1 MKFMKYTMRDTGL
14 YNGHNRR
21 IAFTRGDEIYDGD
34 NRRVATMHGNY
45 LFDSENRKMMTV
57 RGGFIFDVDNKQ
69 VASLVDVQKL
79 IEGAEEGLQAV
90 ALWFCFIR

>member
-1 MKFMKYTMRDTGL
+1 
-14 YNGHNRR
+14 
-21 IAFTRGDEIYDGD
+21 
-34 NRRVATMHGNY
+34 MHGKY

-69 VASLVDVQKL
+69 VASLVEVQKL

-90 ALWFCFIR
+90 ALWYCFIR

>member
-21 IAFTRGDEIYDGD
+21 IAFIRGDEIYDGD
-34 NRRVATMHGNY
+34 NRRVATMHGKY

-69 VASLVDVQKL
+69 VASLVEVQKL

-90 ALWFCFIR
+90 ALWYCFIR

>member
-1 MKFMKYTMRDTGL
+1 MKFMKYTMRDNGL

-21 IAFTRGDEIYDGD
+21 IAFTRGDEIYDGE

-69 VASLVDVQKL
+69 VASLVEVQKL
-79 IEGAEEGLQAV
+79 IKSAEEGMQAV

>member
-1 MKFMKYTMRDTGL
+1 MKYTMRDTGL

-34 NRRVATMHGNY
+34 NRRVATMHGKY

-57 RGGFIFDVDNKQ
+57 RGGFIFDADDKQ
-69 VASLVDVQKL
+69 VASLVDAQKL
-79 IEGAEEGLQAV
+79 IAGAAEEMQAV
-90 ALWFCFIR
+90 ALWYCFIR

>member
-1 MKFMKYTMRDTGL
+1 MKYTIRDNGL

-57 RGGFIFDVDNKQ
+57 RGGFIFDVDNRQ
-69 VASLVDVQKL
+69 VASLVEVQKL
-79 IEGAEEGLQAV
+79 IKSLEEGMQAV
-90 ALWFCFIR
+90 ALWYCFIR

>member
-1 MKFMKYTMRDTGL
+1 MRDTGL

-21 IAFTRGDEIYDGD
+21 IAFIRGDEIYDGD
-34 NRRVATMHGNY
+34 NRRVATMHGKY

-69 VASLVDVQKL
+69 VASLVEVQKL

-90 ALWFCFIR
+90 ALWYCFIR

>member
-1 MKFMKYTMRDTGL
+1 MKYTIRDNGL

-34 NRRVATMHGNY
+34 NRRIATMQGNY

-57 RGGFIFDVDNKQ
+57 RGGFIFDIHNKQ
-69 VASLVDVQKL
+69 VASLVAVQKL
-79 IEGAEEGLQAV
+79 IEGAGEGLQAV

>member
-1 MKFMKYTMRDTGL
+1 MEFMKYTMRDNGL

-45 LFDSENRKMMTV
+45 LFDSENRKMMTI
-57 RGGFIFDVDNKQ
+57 RGGFIFDVDDKQ
-69 VASLVDVQKL
+69 VASLVEVQKL
-79 IEGAEEGLQAV
+79 IKSAEEGMQAV
-90 ALWFCFIR
+90 ALWYCFIR

>member
-1 MKFMKYTMRDTGL
+1 MKYTLRDTGL

-45 LFDSENRKMMTV
+45 LFDSENRKIMTI
-57 RGGFIFDVDNKQ
+57 RGGFIFDADNKQ
-69 VASLVDVQKL
+69 VASLIEAQKL
-79 IEGAEEGLQAV
+79 IAGAVAGMHAV
-90 ALWFCFIR
+90 ALWYCFIR